1 MQECQKLHQNHAQ
14 QVFTSQNKI
23 LNISIYISINIS
35 IFIAM
40 EILGFKVADVGA
52 TFMYFSKGNVQLIL
66 NFNLNTIY
74 ILP

>member
-1 MQECQKLHQNHAQ
+1 MQECQRLHQNHAQ

-23 LNISIYISINIS
+23 LNIS

-66 NFNLNTIY
+66 NFNLNIIY
-74 ILP
+74 ILA